1 MLLIQMTMKNKEL
14 EIIGEPTE
22 GSLKK
27 WSKKYGTR
35 LKRFEITD
43 DGKIYVA
50 YFAKPTL
57 ETVQAADENHG
68 DKPVERNLFQLNN
81 CYLGGSEVYEKD
93 DEFRFAL
100 ANAVAKSFRILTGV
114 LKNG

>member
-1 MLLIQMTMKNKEL
+1 
-14 EIIGEPTE
+14 
-22 GSLKK
+22 
-27 WSKKYGTR
+27 
-35 LKRFEITD
+35 
-43 DGKIYVA
+43 
-50 YFAKPTL
+50 
-57 ETVQAADENHG
+57 
-68 DKPVERNLFQLNN
+68 LNN